1 MRSNEILFRD
11 LQTSCE
17 LAKELPELLEDAAK
31 AMQVYERTNE
41 DLSAEVT
48 RLGILLAQAKA
59 VEPEKEEEKPA
70 PVRLNA
76 EPETFGVWRII
87 FDRGGSRKICP
98 LCFQN
103 VPIKSHYPYCP
114 YCGKRLKDTEE
125 QDAHT

>member
-11 LQTSCE
+11 LQTSRE
-17 LAKELPELLEDAAK
+17 LAKELPALLEDAAK
-31 AMQVYERTNE
+31 AMQTYERTNE
-41 DLSAEVT
+41 ELSGEVT

-59 VEPEKEEEKPA
+59 EEMPA

-76 EPETFGVWRII
+76 EPEYAGTWKII
-87 FDRGGSRKICP
+87 LDRGGNRKICP

-125 QDAHT
+125 